1 MKKAGLIAAAVLIAA
16 ILLGGWLALFAD
28 YSEGYR
34 VGKII
39 KLSHKGYL
47 FKTWEGTLDFGYL
60 QNDPAAG
67 VATRIWEFSVSGDQ
81 DEVRK
86 EIDAAIASDYKA
98 KVWYHEKYF
107 QLPWRGDTKHFVYK
121 VERAG

>member
-1 MKKAGLIAAAVLIAA
+1 MKKTALIGFTV
-16 ILLGGWLALFAD
+16 LALALVAGFWFAFYAD

-60 QNDPAAG
+60 QNDPDAG
-67 VATRIWEFSVSGDQ
+67 VATRIWDFSVAGDA

-86 EIDAAIASDYKA
+86 EIDAAIAADYKA

-107 QLPWRGDTKHFVYK
+107 RLPWRGDTKHFIYK
-121 VERAG
+121 VEKSG